1 MSVLLKV
8 IIFTYTIVTIIETLS
23 VVGSRPYTFP
33 KFVPPITTGHP
44 YIISPNNLNLLVK
57 GQSGNLEISG
67 LGYLDAGIYT
77 IATLDHQGANV
88 TIEVIVLGTSELK
101 LMTILSIFF
110 RPSICHW
117 Y

>member
-8 IIFTYTIVTIIETLS
+8 IIFTYIIVTTIGTLS
-23 VVGSRPYTFP
+23 VIGSRPRTFP

-44 YIISPNNLNLLVK
+44 YVISPNNLNLLVM
-57 GQSGNLEISG
+57 GQSGNLVISG

-77 IATLDHQGANV
+77 IATPDHQGASI

-101 LMTILSIFF
+101 LMTMLSIFF

>member
-1 MSVLLKV
+1 MSV
-8 IIFTYTIVTIIETLS
+8 I
-23 VVGSRPYTFP
+23 GSRPYTIP
-33 KFVPPITTGHP
+33 KFVPPITTGHT
-44 YIISPNNLNLLVK
+44 YVISPNNLNLLVK
-57 GQSGNLEISG
+57 GQSGNLEITG

-77 IATLDHQGANV
+77 ITTPDHQGASV

-101 LMTILSIFF
+101 LMTMLSIFF